1 MAGYFGKNRYLCGM
15 KTFGTTIR
23 LVAACVAVMLVAA
36 CGRRDRHGAEIW
48 HTGDPEVDNLLAWA
62 DRVDEV
68 GDFDSE
74 AIDSLMPVVE
84 SIAAQRGDSA
94 MAGMARGTL
103 VWTAGDFDRAAG
115 IFRAAEARVDSARR
129 PYLLAR
135 IRLGL
140 SRSLPDDSLERKAA
154 LLYEALPTFA
164 DAGDSLRVMQTLFDL
179 NVIYG
184 YVWDRGVQAS
194 CLGTA
199 AGYVPDSLPVLRAL
213 MEANVLGLIRSEAD
227 TTAYLHML
235 DSLRRDIRMTE
246 AVPPLGLMVNTDIY
260 RLRGDTSALDSA
272 RRYARITE
280 EGAPGHPALWLY
292 DTYRLRYF
300 VDKNQADSARVYAAT
315 LDSLLGDETPYA
327 SEMVAELI
335 HYSEWAGDSV
345 GAARLRLALRSLEE
359 AREAYGK
366 GQDMAARS
374 MDPRLSA
381 FIDSPRAGRRDRTP
395 LTVWLIVVAV
405 AASVATVIILVRV
418 RRSRR
423 RPGGKLQEKLE
434 DANRSLAAQQI
445 SVIHKENVIR
455 NVLERIEGDGLACDA
470 SARAEVL
477 STLRNAVNGAGEW
490 ERFTTLFT
498 QVRPDFT
505 RRLTEAYPAL
515 TPGELRLSCLLSI
528 GLDNK
533 QISRLLSIQP
543 DSVKK
548 ARQRLRAKLGIP
560 QDESFDTFFSRF

>member
-1 MAGYFGKNRYLCGM
+1 
-15 KTFGTTIR
+15 
-23 LVAACVAVMLVAA
+23 
-36 CGRRDRHGAEIW
+36 
-48 HTGDPEVDNLLAWA
+48 
-62 DRVDEV
+62 
-68 GDFDSE
+68 
-74 AIDSLMPVVE
+74 
-84 SIAAQRGDSA
+84 
-94 MAGMARGTL
+94 
-103 VWTAGDFDRAAG
+103 
-115 IFRAAEARVDSARR
+115 
-129 PYLLAR
+129 
-135 IRLGL
+135 
-140 SRSLPDDSLERKAA
+140 
-154 LLYEALPTFA
+154 
-164 DAGDSLRVMQTLFDL
+164 MQTLFDL

-235 DSLRRDIRMTE
+235 DSLRRDSRMTE

-381 FIDSPRAGRRDRTP
+381 FIDSSRAGRRDRTP
-395 LTVWLIVVAV
+395 LTVCRRRICGHGDYTRTRQTVAQ
-405 AASVATVIILVRV
+405 ASGRKTAGETR
-418 RRSRR
+418 RRQPQPRRPADQRHPQGECDQKRSR
-423 RPGGKLQEKLE
+423 
-434 DANRSLAAQQI
+434 
-445 SVIHKENVIR
+445 
-455 NVLERIEGDGLACDA
+455 
-470 SARAEVL
+470 
-477 STLRNAVNGAGEW
+477 
-490 ERFTTLFT
+490 
-498 QVRPDFT
+498 
-505 RRLTEAYPAL
+505 AY
-515 TPGELRLSCLLSI
+515 
-528 GLDNK
+528 
-533 QISRLLSIQP
+533 
-543 DSVKK
+543 
-548 ARQRLRAKLGIP
+548 
-560 QDESFDTFFSRF
+560 